1 MINDWLKGGG
11 RNPTDVWYFDRVNN
25 MTKKKLNLSHP
36 TIYPL
41 SMIVR
46 IVKMATNPGDTVLD
60 PFAGSGTSL
69 VAAKIM
75 GRNGI
80 GFELDEKY
88 REECMRRLE
97 TEGTMPASVFD
108 EMNED
113 AEKKIIDV
121 AGGLQLS
128 EQIDKIVYSLLENPI
143 EDKKIDC
150 QCFLNENQKELV
162 LDASSVFVQNII
174 EQAKNS
180 AVNIKNN
187 NEFGMCLATWL
198 KEKETIKYC
207 EMGIK

>member
-1 MINDWLKGGG
+1 M
-11 RNPTDVWYFDRVNN
+11 
-25 MTKKKLNLSHP
+25 
-36 TIYPL
+36 
-41 SMIVR
+41 
-46 IVKMATNPGDTVLD
+46 
-60 PFAGSGTSL
+60 

-187 NEFGMCLATWL
+187 DEFGMCLAAMVKRKRKRLNIVKWESNNVNYPKFMLLGTD
-198 KEKETIKYC
+198 K
-207 EMGIK
+207 GILVLY

>member
-1 MINDWLKGGG
+1 MSEQIDKIVYSLLENPIEDKKIDCQCFLNENQKELVLDASSVFVQNIIEQAKNSAVNIKNNDEFGMCLAA
-11 RNPTDVWYFDRVNN
+11 WYFDRVNN

-36 TIYPL
+36 TVYPL

-113 AEKKIIDV
+113 AEKK
-121 AGGLQLS
+121 
-128 EQIDKIVYSLLENPI
+128 
-143 EDKKIDC
+143 
-150 QCFLNENQKELV
+150 
-162 LDASSVFVQNII
+162 
-174 EQAKNS
+174 
-180 AVNIKNN
+180 
-187 NEFGMCLATWL
+187 
-198 KEKETIKYC
+198 
-207 EMGIK
+207 